1 MGLRWLEETES
12 IRGST
17 ARVESLSKS
26 GGGVNFKKFS
36 LPDGCVYV
44 RGTEEVAGSDG
55 VMGLRII

>member
-26 GGGVNFKKFS
+26 GGGGRRQLQEIS
-36 LPDGCVYV
+36 LAKRLC
-44 RGTEEVAGSDG
+44 
-55 VMGLRII
+55 LR